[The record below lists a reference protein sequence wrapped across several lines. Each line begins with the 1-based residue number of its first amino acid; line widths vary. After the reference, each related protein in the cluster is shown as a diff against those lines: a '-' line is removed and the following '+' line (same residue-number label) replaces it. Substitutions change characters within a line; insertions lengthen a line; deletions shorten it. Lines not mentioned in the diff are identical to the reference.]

1 MSTSEYLAFIPLLI
15 YGMGLATLMA
25 EWKRL
30 FDPAEIFLPYSLLT
44 VVLTEIAF
52 YNVFIYQRLID
63 RFAGQNYLH
72 YLILLISPML
82 FFLVAHIF
90 TPGSGDKTKD
100 YFIKRMPLFFSLLA
114 LLVASNFIYGLEE
127 SMFINIGRIVF
138 IIVILLCGFTR
149 KIWLTYLLVFM
160 WLLSFLV
167 RGSIISR

>member
-1 MSTSEYLAFIPLLI
+1 MSISEYIAFIPLLI
-15 YGMGLATLMA
+15 YGMGLATLIT

-30 FDPAEIFLPYSLLT
+30 FDPAEIYVPYSLLT

-63 RFAGQNYLH
+63 QFAGQSYLH

-90 TPGSGDKTKD
+90 TPGSGDNTKE
-100 YFIKRMPLFFSLLA
+100 YFIKRMPLFYSLLA

-127 SMFINIGRIVF
+127 SRFINIGRIVF
-138 IIVILLCGFTR
+138 IIVILLAGLTR
-149 KIWLTYLLVFM
+149 KIWLTYLLVLM